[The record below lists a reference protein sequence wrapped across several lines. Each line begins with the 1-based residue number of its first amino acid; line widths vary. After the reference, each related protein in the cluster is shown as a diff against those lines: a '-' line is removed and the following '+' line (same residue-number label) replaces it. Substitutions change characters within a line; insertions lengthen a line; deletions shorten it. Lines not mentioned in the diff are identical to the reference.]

1 MTLGDVILCALA
13 LASSGAALP
22 TKIGPKDAARLNRR
36 EEITAYD
43 DSLAAPTTVAA
54 EVAYLQDGAPV
65 STDTKTIVVLPT
77 APRSVSLPSDDADEQ
92 ILEALGISGSAAPS
106 PTAPGKADK
115 ADKFG
120 ISYAPYRG
128 DHGCKDARDVQNDFD
143 QLKDYS
149 VIRIYGTDCDQVSK
163 TYKAAKNTKTKLM
176 LGVWDIND
184 VENEVSKIIQ
194 GVEGGWDKI
203 KAVSVGNEVVNKGEA
218 SPQKVIGAV
227 KKARSLLRGA
237 GFKGPVVTVDTFN
250 AIEQNPE
257 LCEASDFCAINAHA
271 FFDSTTSASYA
282 GKWLKDT
289 VQRVKL
295 ALPKPMNVVVTET
308 GWPMDGSP
316 NGLAIPS
323 LANQKLAIESI
334 KKAFSDNP
342 GDVVLFS
349 AFNDLWKTKS
359 MDTFNAEQFYGIGGA
374 ISKSD
379 RYI

>member
-1 MTLGDVILCALA
+1 MALGDVLLCALA
-13 LASSGAALP
+13 LASSGVALP
-22 TKIGPKDAARLNRR
+22 TKNGPKAAAQLNRR

-54 EVAYLQDGAPV
+54 EVAYLQGGAPV

-77 APRSVSLPSDDADEQ
+77 APRSVSLPSDDADAK
-92 ILEALGISGSAAPS
+92 ILEALGLPGSAAPS
-106 PTAPGKADK
+106 PTAPGK

-184 VENEVSKIIQ
+184 VENEVSKIIA

-203 KAVSVGNEVVNKGEA
+203 QAVSVGNEVVNKGEA
-218 SPQKVIGAV
+218 NPQKVIGAI
-227 KKARSLLRGA
+227 KKARSMLRGA

-250 AIEQNPE
+250 AVEKHPE

-271 FFDSTTSASYA
+271 FFDSTTSASHA
-282 GKWLKDT
+282 GKWLDDT

-295 ALPKPMNVVVTET
+295 ALSKPMDVVVTET

-323 LANQKLAIESI
+323 LENQKLAIESI
-334 KKAFSDNP
+334 KKAFSKTP

>member
-1 MTLGDVILCALA
+1 MALGDVLLCALA

-22 TKIGPKDAARLNRR
+22 TKNGPKAAAQLNRR

-54 EVAYLQDGAPV
+54 EVAYLQGGAPV

-77 APRSVSLPSDDADEQ
+77 APRSVSLPSDDADAK
-92 ILEALGISGSAAPS
+92 ILEALGLPGSAAPS
-106 PTAPGKADK
+106 PTAPGK

-184 VENEVSKIIQ
+184 VENEVSKIIA

-203 KAVSVGNEVVNKGEA
+203 QAVSVGNEVVNKGEA
-218 SPQKVIGAV
+218 NPRRSSVPLRRLAACFVEQASRALLSLSILSTPLRSTPSSVRLPTFALSMPMPSLTALL
-227 KKARSLLRGA
+227 ARPTPESGWMTPSSESSWPFPSRWTWWLPR
-237 GFKGPVVTVDTFN
+237 PVG
-250 AIEQNPE
+250 Q
-257 LCEASDFCAINAHA
+257 
-271 FFDSTTSASYA
+271 
-282 GKWLKDT
+282 WM
-289 VQRVKL
+289 
-295 ALPKPMNVVVTET
+295 ALPMV
-308 GWPMDGSP
+308 W
-316 NGLAIPS
+316 
-323 LANQKLAIESI
+323 
-334 KKAFSDNP
+334 
-342 GDVVLFS
+342 
-349 AFNDLWKTKS
+349 
-359 MDTFNAEQFYGIGGA
+359 QFLVW
-374 ISKSD
+374 
-379 RYI
+379 RTRN